1 MVEFGVL
8 DPMNRQDVASWMEL
22 LDETTRVDLPDFP
35 SGVAS
40 MRIVELFRQSSYRRF
55 ERVIAKRDGRVVG
68 VAELNMPLNDN
79 THMVEFE
86 LDVHPD
92 HRHSGIGTALLAEAE
107 RRAAEH
113 GRNTLITFVPATVEG
128 GPVRSEAGPVFA
140 RRNGYEAGLDE
151 LHSVADLT
159 TVSPAEL
166 ATVTQTAWKKADGYE
181 LVQWADHAPDDVV
194 GGVAYLEGRMSTDA
208 PQGQLDIQQENIDAA
223 RIRETETG
231 RVLRGQLS
239 LNTAVRHSQTGAVVG
254 WTFLTVNPTQEKDA
268 WQGTTI
274 VDPDHRG
281 HRLGLLIKAANHRLL
296 ADYRPHMRYVH
307 TWNAEENTYML
318 DVNGRLGY
326 RPVDKWV
333 AFQKKL

>member
-1 MVEFGVL
+1 
-8 DPMNRQDVASWMEL
+8 
-22 LDETTRVDLPDFP
+22 
-35 SGVAS
+35 
-40 MRIVELFRQSSYRRF
+40 
-55 ERVIAKRDGRVVG
+55 
-68 VAELNMPLNDN
+68 MPLTDN

-86 LDVHPD
+86 LDVHP
-92 HRHSGIGTALLAEAE
+92 RPPTQPVSE
-107 RRAAEH
+107 RRCWPKPSVAPP
-113 GRNTLITFVPATVEG
+113 NTGATRSSRSCPPPSKADPSDPRPVPYS
-128 GPVRSEAGPVFA
+128 R

-166 ATVTQTAWKKADGYE
+166 ATVTQTAWKKGRRLRTGCSGPTTHPTTWSA
-181 LVQWADHAPDDVV
+181 VS
-194 GGVAYLEGRMSTDA
+194 AYLEGRMSTDA

-307 TWNAEENTYML
+307 TWNAEENTHML

-333 AFQKKL
+333 AFQEEAGNSFARSPGVCRHWMPWISRDRPSLPRRSSKRCTRFYSPHTKTTRRTIHAPAASSTPSP